1 MSTQKPHERYQR
13 FLETLTP
20 GSLNAIHEYV
30 TDDVHFKDPF
40 NDVHNA
46 ANMTRVFQHMFENV
60 RDIRFIVHTSVAE
73 GDRCLMAWRF
83 EGRLRGRAWT
93 FDGTSAIRFAE
104 DGRVCEHIDYWD
116 AAGNFYERL
125 PLIGWLLAT
134 LRRRL
139 AVR

>member
-1 MSTQKPHERYQR
+1 MRTQKPYESYQR

-20 GSLNAIHEYV
+20 GSLDTLHEHV
-30 TDDVHFKDPF
+30 TADVHFKDPF
-40 NDVHNA
+40 NDVHTA
-46 ANMTRVFQHMFENV
+46 ADMARVFRHMFENV
-60 RDIRFIVHTSVAE
+60 RDIRFVVHSAMAE
-73 GDRCLMAWRF
+73 DDRCLMSWRF
-83 EGRLRGRAWT
+83 EGRLRGRPWI

-139 AVR
+139 AVH